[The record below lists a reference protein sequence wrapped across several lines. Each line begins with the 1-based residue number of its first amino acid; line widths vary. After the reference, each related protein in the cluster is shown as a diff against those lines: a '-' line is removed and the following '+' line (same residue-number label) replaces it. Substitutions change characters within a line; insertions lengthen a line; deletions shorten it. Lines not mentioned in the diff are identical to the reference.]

1 MRSMQ
6 RSDMS
11 KAISDWI
18 SLGLLLAACVLT
30 LRMYF
35 GKGDE

>member
-1 MRSMQ
+1 
-6 RSDMS
+6 MS

-18 SLGLLLAACVLT
+18 SLGLLLAACLLT

>member
-1 MRSMQ
+1 
-6 RSDMS
+6 MS
-11 KAISDWI
+11 KVICDWI
-18 SLGLLLAACVLT
+18 SLGLLLFAAVLS